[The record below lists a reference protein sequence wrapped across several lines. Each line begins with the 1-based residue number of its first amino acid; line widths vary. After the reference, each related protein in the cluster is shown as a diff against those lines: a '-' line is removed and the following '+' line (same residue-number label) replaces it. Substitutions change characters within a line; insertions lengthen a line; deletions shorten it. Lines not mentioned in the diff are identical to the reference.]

1 MAVVGT
7 SLVGMLVYAGLFYSN
22 SRRTIP
28 ASSEM
33 DSSLYKSREKAE
45 KAANESIS
53 LGGIYAVEMLAMAR
67 CTLQVTALE
76 KKKLKTQNDQS
87 MRRKIEAN
95 IVFVLT
101 KLRRIW
107 LGSCVR
113 MACVMQFLVAQI
125 TTKRYQ

>member
-7 SLVGMLVYAGLFYSN
+7 GLIGMLVYAGLFYSKA
-22 SRRTIP
+22 RRTIP
-28 ASSEM
+28 ASSEI
-33 DSSLYKSREKAE
+33 DSSLFQSRVKAE
-45 KAANESIS
+45 QAANEWIS
-53 LGGIYAVEMLAMAR
+53 LGGSYVVETMTTVRRAVPL
-67 CTLQVTALE
+67 TALE

-113 MACVMQFLVAQI
+113 LACVMQFLVAQV